1 MADQTRDLALA
12 ERLDTLEMRITYQD
26 DMIEQ
31 LNKVIVKQWHTLTQ
45 AQGRIERLEQRIRET
60 LDSGAQSAGDEPPP
74 PHY

>member
-1 MADQTRDLALA
+1 MADQTRASALA

-31 LNKVIVKQWHTLTQ
+31 LNTVIVKQWHTLTQ
-45 AQGRIERLEQRIRET
+45 AQGRIERLEQRIRESQ
-60 LDSGAQSAGDEPPP
+60 DSGAQSTGDDPPP